1 MFKNSD
7 SDSDTEDGH
16 TGSGISLKNI
26 PLVNLFKQSYEPLAQ
41 DERFYSGE
49 EVEQSDEEYL
59 DFLRAEE
66 VDVEEPC

>member
-49 EVEQSDEEYL
+49 EVERSDK
-59 DFLRAEE
+59 
-66 VDVEEPC
+66 